1 MSDPMAIA
9 PVKQEDSCTKSDSY
23 PSSSL
28 VHQDSELTISNEK
41 NHTNEGVDVEQAS
54 AAIDPLEEPTIIDGP
69 PYGWV
74 VVFAACLSQMIS
86 MGTSNIYGVFQNFYY
101 TNAFKDTASTFE
113 LAWVGALSIMALDI
127 AGPFTGSIS
136 DHFGHRQSALA
147 GVVVMTLSLVA
158 AAFST
163 KVWQL
168 YLSQG
173 ILYGFGAS
181 LTYFSS
187 LALPSQWFIKN
198 RGFVT
203 GIAISGGG
211 FGGLWLSPVIS
222 SLLNAKGMRFTLV
235 ALAITHI
242 VILTPACM
250 LFKTRIES
258 GRERMKRIKR
268 FGYRKGESLEQDK
281 KRKFVD
287 FSILKNTRFCL
298 LFVAGIFIVTGYFT
312 PFYFINSYATQH
324 GVETSTA
331 SLMVGIMNGCSAVG
345 RIVMGLVSDKIGY
358 INALFLSTFAA
369 TCSLFFIWTFA
380 KTVEVMFVFS
390 VVYGLSCGA
399 YLSSTVSVSGA
410 ICGQDRLATVTGI
423 IYAGMAVGSL
433 VGSPASGAILDSI
446 GGKTDYTAVILFAG
460 SVMLIGTAILLVMKY
475 LTNKNMFVKV

>member
-9 PVKQEDSCTKSDSY
+9 PVKQEDLCTKSESY
-23 PSSSL
+23 PSPSL
-28 VHQDSELTISNEK
+28 AQQDSELTISNEK
-41 NHTNEGVDVEQAS
+41 SHTDEDVDVEQAS
-54 AAIDPLEEPTIIDGP
+54 AAIDPLDEPAVVDGP
-69 PYGWV
+69 LQGWV

-86 MGTSNIYGVFQNFYY
+86 MGISNIYGVFQNYYY

-113 LAWVGALSIMALDI
+113 LAWVGSLCIMALDL
-127 AGPFTGSIS
+127 AGPFSGSIS
-136 DHFGHRQSALA
+136 DHFGHRQSALV

-173 ILYGFGAS
+173 ILYGFGTS

-211 FGGLWLSPVIS
+211 FGGLWLSPVVS
-222 SLLNAKGMRFTLV
+222 NLLDAKGMRFTLLV
-235 ALAITHI
+235 IAIAQF
-242 VILTPACM
+242 VILIPTCM
-250 LFKTRIES
+250 MFKTRIES

-287 FSILKNTRFCL
+287 FSIMKDTRFCL

-324 GVETSTA
+324 GIETSTA

-345 RIVMGLVSDKIGY
+345 RIIMGLISDKIGY
-358 INALFLSTFAA
+358 INALFLSTLAA
-369 TCSLFFIWTFA
+369 TCSLFFIWIFA
-380 KTVEVMFVFS
+380 KTVEVMFLFS
-390 VVYGLSCGA
+390 VVYGLCCGA

-410 ICGQDRLATVTGI
+410 ICGQSRLATVTGI
-423 IYAGMAVGSL
+423 IYAGMAIGSTI
-433 VGSPASGAILDSI
+433 GSPASGAILDSI
-446 GGKTDYTAVILFAG
+446 GGKTDYTAVIIFAG
-460 SVMLIGTAILLVMKY
+460 SVMLVGTAFLLVLKY
-475 LTNKNMFVKV
+475 LTNKKMFARV